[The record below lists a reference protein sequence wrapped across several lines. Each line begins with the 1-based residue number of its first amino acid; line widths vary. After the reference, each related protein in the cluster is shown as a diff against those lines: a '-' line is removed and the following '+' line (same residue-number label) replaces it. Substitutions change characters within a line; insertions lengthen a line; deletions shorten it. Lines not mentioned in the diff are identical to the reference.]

1 MMYCYTSSMEH
12 SGTTCSNCAK
22 EMVCTAE
29 FCSHCGQKKYAGR
42 LRLAEILTHFSSEVL
57 TWDSK
62 YIRTIREL
70 TTRPAQVCE
79 NYVAGKRACYVN
91 PLKYCLT
98 LAALFFLL
106 NATMGIDLFKTDLGL
121 KVDDAPSVSEEQTA
135 LENPGPPEHL
145 EKGRQFITSHINLM
159 IFISV
164 PLKALALWFLF
175 RRSGRNLAETFVFTL
190 YLTGHVYLI
199 LLPLS
204 VLAAGL
210 GVVVPGFN
218 PVLDFCLFTWASIG
232 FFDSSL
238 IAAGLKNL
246 AASMF
251 RIIGV
256 ALPVGAILLWYVVY
270 FPG

>member
-1 MMYCYTSSMEH
+1 MVRCYTSTME
-12 SGTTCSNCAK
+12 SPGTTCLNCAK
-22 EMVCTAE
+22 EMGEAAQ
-29 FCSHCGQKKYAGR
+29 FCSHCGQKRVVGR
-42 LRLAEILTHFSSEVL
+42 LQIAEIFSHFTAEVL

-79 NYVAGKRACYVN
+79 NYVAGRQVSYVN

-106 NATMGIDLFKTDLGL
+106 NSIMGVDLTKTDLGL
-121 KVDDAPSVSEEQTA
+121 KVGEAPSVSEEQTP
-135 LENPGPPEHL
+135 LDKSGPPERL
-145 EKGRQFITSHINLM
+145 EKGRLFITSHINLM
-159 IFISV
+159 VFLSV

-190 YLTGHVYLI
+190 YLTGHVYLV

-204 VLAAGL
+204 VLAAGF

-218 PVLDFCLFTWASIG
+218 PLLDFCLFTWASIG
-232 FFDSSL
+232 FFNSSL

-246 AASMF
+246 AAALF
-251 RIIGV
+251 RIMGV
-256 ALPVGAILLWYVVY
+256 GLPVGAILLWYVVY